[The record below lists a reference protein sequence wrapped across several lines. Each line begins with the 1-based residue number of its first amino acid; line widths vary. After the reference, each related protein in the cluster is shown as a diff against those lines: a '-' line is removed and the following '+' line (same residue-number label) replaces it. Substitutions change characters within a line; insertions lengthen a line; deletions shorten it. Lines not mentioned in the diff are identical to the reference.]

1 MELEKIKIDPALLT
15 YAAQALGRVPESLY
29 DFQKIKNLSCG
40 GRPVFQ
46 KLIDPLK
53 DALPERLEIV
63 RGDFSIIGKMS
74 RLKKLAISAMP
85 VKDFS
90 FLTTCTALESLEI
103 SACGIIDCAFLGN
116 LYSLKSL
123 SLLNCSG
130 LEHMEEIL
138 KLFRLERL
146 SLEGSQISNADCF
159 INCRIKEVL
168 LPEHIR
174 KAEQAKQAAQAKRAE
189 LEKQA
194 EQAKRAER
202 QQQAEWQQ
210 QADMEKQAAA
220 SFWKKAFR
228 KKRTRRKLGPAV
240 PFQPAERKQ
249 DQYPYVLHDFNSPL
263 WESYRGAYG
272 NIEDYL
278 VILIGERDKAPET
291 FKLRRLENVPKT
303 NYELAFDNLCEN
315 LWHQMSFYPATWL
328 ALPYLA
334 RLMEGWEREK
344 DLKWVFRG
352 IMAAGSFLATDV
364 YGDRPDEED
373 IYESYRN
380 AGLRIRAVTIDFL
393 AGNLDCVR
401 EKAVQWRREFAM
413 AVTAILGEQKLA
425 YMLSLSGFNSYYIV
439 CPECEN
445 CDEDM
450 EVGYFE
456 LSERMKRAKAPSGKW
471 DGRSLEDVRLWL
483 PNLLNL
489 LEDEEGEELLAY
501 YFGTY
506 VCPECGKKTSVLTG
520 MEGYYFGE

>member
-228 KKRTRRKLGPAV
+228 KREPG
-240 PFQPAERKQ
+240 
-249 DQYPYVLHDFNSPL
+249 
-263 WESYRGAYG
+263 ESWG
-272 NIEDYL
+272 
-278 VILIGERDKAPET
+278 
-291 FKLRRLENVPKT
+291 
-303 NYELAFDNLCEN
+303 
-315 LWHQMSFYPATWL
+315 
-328 ALPYLA
+328 LPYPFN
-334 RLMEGWEREK
+334 RQRGSRTSILMCCMISTLPCGNPTEGHTE
-344 DLKWVFRG
+344 
-352 IMAAGSFLATDV
+352 I
-364 YGDRPDEED
+364 
-373 IYESYRN
+373 
-380 AGLRIRAVTIDFL
+380 
-393 AGNLDCVR
+393 
-401 EKAVQWRREFAM
+401 
-413 AVTAILGEQKLA
+413 
-425 YMLSLSGFNSYYIV
+425 
-439 CPECEN
+439 
-445 CDEDM
+445 
-450 EVGYFE
+450 
-456 LSERMKRAKAPSGKW
+456 
-471 DGRSLEDVRLWL
+471 
-483 PNLLNL
+483 
-489 LEDEEGEELLAY
+489 
-501 YFGTY
+501 
-506 VCPECGKKTSVLTG
+506 
-520 MEGYYFGE
+520 

>member
-1 MELEKIKIDPALLT
+1 MELEKITIDPTLLT
-15 YAAQALGRVPESLY
+15 YVAQALGRVPESLY

-40 GRPVFQ
+40 GRPVYQ
-46 KLIDPLK
+46 KLTDPFK
-53 DALPERLEIV
+53 DALPERLEMV

-90 FLTTCTALESLEI
+90 FLTSCTALESLEI
-103 SACGIIDCAFLGN
+103 SACGKIDCAFLGN
-116 LYSLKSL
+116 LYSLRSL

-159 INCRIKEVL
+159 MDCRIKEVR
-168 LPEHIR
+168 LPEHIL
-174 KAEQAKQAAQAKRAE
+174 KAKQAE
-189 LEKQA
+189 
-194 EQAKRAER
+194 
-202 QQQAEWQQ
+202 
-210 QADMEKQAAA
+210 MEKQAAA
-220 SFWKKAFR
+220 SAKKAAS
-228 KKRTRRKLGPAV
+228 KAKRTKGKSGPAV

-249 DQYPYVLHDFNSPL
+249 DQYPYTLHDFNSPL

-272 NIEDYL
+272 NVEDYL
-278 VILIGERDKAPET
+278 VILMGERDKAPET
-291 FKLRRLENVPKT
+291 FKLRRLERIPKT

-315 LWHQMSFYPATWL
+315 LWHQMSFYQATWL

-344 DLKWVFRG
+344 DLEWMFRG

-364 YGDRPDEED
+364 YGGRPDEED
-373 IYESYRN
+373 IYENYRN
-380 AGLRIRAVTIDFL
+380 AGLQIRAMTIDFL
-393 AGNLDCVR
+393 AGNPDYVR
-401 EKAVQWRREFAM
+401 EKEVLWRREFAI

-425 YMLSLSGFNSYYIV
+425 YMLFLSGFNSYYIV

-445 CDEDM
+445 CDEEM

-456 LSERMKRAKAPSGKW
+456 LSERMKKAKAPSGEW
-471 DGRSLEDVRLWL
+471 DGRSLDDVRLWL

-489 LEDEEGEELLAY
+489 LEDEEGEECLSY

-506 VCPECGKKTSVLTG
+506 VCPECGKKVPVLAG

>member
-1 MELEKIKIDPALLT
+1 MELEKIKIDPTLLT
-15 YAAQALGRVPESLY
+15 YVAQALGRVPESLY

-40 GRPVFQ
+40 GRPVYQ

-53 DALPERLEIV
+53 DALPERLEIA
-63 RGDFSIIGKMS
+63 RGDFSVIGKMS

-90 FLTTCTALESLEI
+90 FLATCTALENLEI
-103 SACGIIDCAFLGN
+103 SACGVIDCAFLGN

-130 LEHMEEIL
+130 LENLKEIL

-146 SLEGSQISNADCF
+146 SLEGSQISDISDVDCF
-159 INCRIKEVL
+159 QNCRIKEVR
-168 LPEHIR
+168 LPEHIL
-174 KAEQAKQAAQAKRAE
+174 KAKQAE

-194 EQAKRAER
+194 AAKAAAARAKRA
-202 QQQAEWQQ
+202 
-210 QADMEKQAAA
+210 
-220 SFWKKAFR
+220 
-228 KKRTRRKLGPAV
+228 RRKSGPAV
-240 PFQPAERKQ
+240 PFQPAGRKQ
-249 DQYPYVLHDFNSPL
+249 DQYPYRLHDFNSPL
-263 WESYRGAYG
+263 WESYKGAYG
-272 NIEDYL
+272 NVEDYL
-278 VILIGERDKAPET
+278 VILMGERDKAPET

-315 LWHQMSFYPATWL
+315 LWHQMSFYQATWL

-344 DLKWVFRG
+344 ELEWMFQG
-352 IMAAGSFLATDV
+352 ILAAGSVLATDV

-373 IYESYRN
+373 IYESYQN
-380 AGLRIRAVTIDFL
+380 AALQIRAMTIDFL
-393 AGNLDCVR
+393 AGNLDYVR
-401 EKAVQWRREFAM
+401 EKEVHWRREFAM

-425 YMLSLSGFNSYYIV
+425 YMLSLSGFDSFYIV

-445 CDEDM
+445 CDEEM

-456 LSERMKRAKAPSGKW
+456 LSERMKKMKTPSDKW
-471 DGRSLEDVRLWL
+471 DGRSLEDVKLWL
-483 PNLLNL
+483 PNLLDL
-489 LEDEEGEELLAY
+489 LEDEEGKELLSY

-506 VCPECGKKTSVLTG
+506 VCPECGKKSPVLTG
-520 MEGYYFGE
+520 MEEYYFGE

>member
-1 MELEKIKIDPALLT
+1 MELEKIKIDPTLLT
-15 YAAQALGRVPESLY
+15 YAAQVLGRMPESLY

-40 GRPVFQ
+40 GRPDYQ
-46 KLIDPLK
+46 KLIVPLK
-53 DALPERLEIV
+53 DALPERLEMV

-74 RLKKLAISAMP
+74 RLKKLVISAMP

-90 FLTTCTALESLEI
+90 FLATCTALETLEI
-103 SACGIIDCAFLGN
+103 SACGMVDCAFLGN
-116 LYSLKSL
+116 LYSLRSL

-159 INCRIKEVL
+159 MNCRIKEVH
-168 LPEHIR
+168 LPEHIL
-174 KAEQAKQAAQAKRAE
+174 KAKQAE

-194 EQAKRAER
+194 AASAKKAASKAKRT
-202 QQQAEWQQ
+202 
-210 QADMEKQAAA
+210 K
-220 SFWKKAFR
+220 R
-228 KKRTRRKLGPAV
+228 KFGSAV

-249 DQYPYVLHDFNSPL
+249 NQYPYTLHDFNSPL

-272 NIEDYL
+272 NVEDYL
-278 VILIGERDKAPET
+278 VILMGERDKAPET

-334 RLMEGWEREK
+334 RLMEGWEKEK
-344 DLKWVFRG
+344 DLEWMFRG

-364 YGDRPDEED
+364 YGDRPGEED
-373 IYESYRN
+373 IYENYRN
-380 AGLRIRAVTIDFL
+380 AGLQIRAMTIDFL
-393 AGNLDCVR
+393 AGNLDYVR
-401 EKAVQWRREFAM
+401 EKEVQWRREFAI
-413 AVTAILGEQKLA
+413 AVAAILGEQKLA
-425 YMLSLSGFNSYYIV
+425 YMLSLSGFISYYIV

-445 CDEDM
+445 CDEEM

-456 LSERMKRAKAPSGKW
+456 LSERMKKAKAPSGKW
-471 DGRSLEDVRLWL
+471 DGRSLDDVRLWL

-489 LEDEEGEELLAY
+489 LEDGEGEELLSY

-506 VCPECGKKTSVLTG
+506 VCPECGKKAPVLTG

>member
-146 SLEGSQISNADCF
+146 SLEGSQISDISHVDCF
-159 INCRIKEVL
+159 LNCRIKEVR
-168 LPEHIR
+168 LPEHIL
-174 KAEQAKQAAQAKRAE
+174 KAKQAE
-189 LEKQA
+189 
-194 EQAKRAER
+194 
-202 QQQAEWQQ
+202 
-210 QADMEKQAAA
+210 MEKQAAA
-220 SFWKKAFR
+220 DAKKAAAR
-228 KKRTRRKLGPAV
+228 AKRTKRKSGPAV

-249 DQYPYVLHDFNSPL
+249 DQYPYTLHDFNSSL

-272 NIEDYL
+272 NIEDYI
-278 VILIGERDKAPET
+278 VILMGERDKAPET

-344 DLKWVFRG
+344 NLEWMFKG

-364 YGDRPDEED
+364 YGDRPGEED

-380 AGLRIRAVTIDFL
+380 AGLQIRAMAIDFL
-393 AGNLDCVR
+393 AGNLDYVR
-401 EKAVQWRREFAM
+401 EKEVQWRREFAI
-413 AVTAILGEQKLA
+413 AVAAILGEQKLA
-425 YMLSLSGFNSYYIV
+425 YMLSLSGFISYYIV

-445 CDEDM
+445 CDEEI

-456 LSERMKRAKAPSGKW
+456 LSERMKKAKAPSGKW
-471 DGRSLEDVRLWL
+471 DGRSLEDARLWL

-489 LEDEEGEELLAY
+489 LEDEEGEELLAD

-506 VCPECGKKTSVLTG
+506 VCPECGKKTPVLTG

>member
-174 KAEQAKQAAQAKRAE
+174 KAEQAKRAE

-278 VILIGERDKAPET
+278 VILMGEREKAPET
-291 FKLRRLENVPKT
+291 FKLRRLESVKKT

-315 LWHQMSFYPATWL
+315 LWHQMSFYQGTWL

-344 DLKWVFRG
+344 DLEWMSRG
-352 IMAAGSFLATDV
+352 ILAAGSFLVTDV
-364 YGDRPDEED
+364 FGDRPGQED
-373 IYESYRN
+373 VCESYRN
-380 AGLRIRAVTIDFL
+380 AGLQIRAMTIDFL
-393 AGNLDCVR
+393 AENLVYVR
-401 EKAVQWRREFAM
+401 EKDVQRRRELAT
-413 AVTAILGEQKLA
+413 AATAILGEGKLA
-425 YMLSLSGFNSYYIV
+425 YMLSLSGFISYYVV

-445 CDEDM
+445 CDEEM

-456 LSERMKRAKAPSGKW
+456 LSERMKSAKAPSGKW
-471 DGRSLEDVRLWL
+471 DGRSLEDVKLWL
-483 PNLLNL
+483 PNLLRL
-489 LEDEEGEELLAY
+489 LEDEEGEELLSY

-506 VCPECGKKTSVLTG
+506 VCPECGKKMPVLTG
-520 MEGYYFGE
+520 MQEYYFGE

>member
-1 MELEKIKIDPALLT
+1 MNRTVRDRTDRHPKPVKRIELLENHSKGRLILTIFLILIGAGALGYSLIGYLTADAGWTTIEADSSEPNCSDELIFQYDIGAGELSATAEKKAVSALYTETTKKAYQLFHTSMSFDGVMNLYEINRHPNEEIVVEDVLYQAFSLLEKHGNRAIYLAPVYVQYQNLFGCKDDVETVDFDP
-15 YAAQALGRVPESLY
+15 YQNEEMAAYFA
-29 DFQKIKNLSCG
+29 
-40 GRPVFQ
+40 
-46 KLIDPLK
+46 
-53 DALPERLEIV
+53 
-63 RGDFSIIGKMS
+63 
-74 RLKKLAISAMP
+74 
-85 VKDFS
+85 
-90 FLTTCTALESLEI
+90 EI
-103 SACGIIDCAFLGN
+103 SAFAQDEHAVRVELLGEN
-116 LYSLKSL
+116 R
-123 SLLNCSG
+123 
-130 LEHMEEIL
+130 I
-138 KLFRLERL
+138 KLFVSEAYL
-146 SLEGSQISNADCF
+146 SYASEAGFSDFIDFYWMKNAF
-159 INCRIKEVL
+159 IVDFL
-168 LPEHIR
+168 
-174 KAEQAKQAAQAKRAE
+174 AEEMPKGGKVA
-189 LEKQA
+189 
-194 EQAKRAER
+194 
-202 QQQAEWQQ
+202 
-210 QADMEKQAAA
+210 
-220 SFWKKAFR
+220 
-228 KKRTRRKLGPAV
+228 
-240 PFQPAERKQ
+240 
-249 DQYPYVLHDFNSPL
+249 
-263 WESYRGAYG
+263 
-272 NIEDYL
+272 
-278 VILIGERDKAPET
+278 ILMGEREKAPET

-483 PNLLNL
+483 PNLFNL

-506 VCPECGKKTSVLTG
+506 VCPECGKKTPVLTG

>member
-1 MELEKIKIDPALLT
+1 M
-15 YAAQALGRVPESLY
+15 
-29 DFQKIKNLSCG
+29 
-40 GRPVFQ
+40 
-46 KLIDPLK
+46 
-53 DALPERLEIV
+53 
-63 RGDFSIIGKMS
+63 
-74 RLKKLAISAMP
+74 
-85 VKDFS
+85 
-90 FLTTCTALESLEI
+90 
-103 SACGIIDCAFLGN
+103 
-116 LYSLKSL
+116 
-123 SLLNCSG
+123 
-130 LEHMEEIL
+130 

-146 SLEGSQISNADCF
+146 SLECSQISNADCF

-174 KAEQAKQAAQAKRAE
+174 KAEQAKRAELEKQVEQAKRAE

-240 PFQPAERKQ
+240 LFQPAERKQ

-344 DLKWVFRG
+344 DLEWVFRG

-401 EKAVQWRREFAM
+401 EKAVQRRREFAT

-425 YMLSLSGFNSYYIV
+425 YMISLSGFNSYYIV

-456 LSERMKRAKAPSGKW
+456 PSERMKRAKAPSGKW

-483 PNLLNL
+483 PNLFNL
-489 LEDEEGEELLAY
+489 LEDEEGEEYLSY

-506 VCPECGKKTSVLTG
+506 VCPECGKKVPVVTG
-520 MEGYYFGE
+520 MKGYYLGE